1 MVKSITDK
9 ADEKQQRFNM
19 GWQKGQ
25 SGNENGR
32 PVGSGKAQIV
42 RRIIGDVF
50 GSEDGAIKTVAEL
63 AKGGDLQAC
72 SLLLSKT
79 IPPLRPNHEA
89 VALVDAETLQG
100 MSASQRAALINQA
113 SITGR
118 LPADIALLLLDGIE
132 REYRILE
139 STELCERFEALEL
152 KLNQRDKT

>member
-1 MVKSITDK
+1 MT
-9 ADEKQQRFNM
+9 
-19 GWQKGQ
+19 WQKGET
-25 SGNENGR
+25 GNSSGR
-32 PVGSGKAQIV
+32 PAGSGKAQIV
-42 RRIIGDVF
+42 RRIVSEVF
-50 GSEDGAIKTVAEL
+50 GDENGAIKVVAEL

-79 IPPLRPNHEA
+79 IPALRSSHEA
-89 VALVDAETLQG
+89 VMLIDAEALGAMT
-100 MSASQRAALINQA
+100 ASQRAALINQA

-152 KLNQRDKT
+152 KLNQRGKA

>member
-1 MVKSITDK
+1 
-9 ADEKQQRFNM
+9 M

-25 SGNENGR
+25 TGNSLGR

-42 RRIIGDVF
+42 RRIVKDVF

-79 IPPLRPNHEA
+79 IPSIRSSHEA
-89 VALVDAETLQG
+89 VTLIDAEALQA
-100 MSASQRAALINQA
+100 MTAAQRAALINQA

-139 STELCERFEALEL
+139 STELFERFEALEK
-152 KLNQRDKT
+152 KLNQKVKS